1 MISKHIYLLALLI
14 NTCIVNCLN
23 EMENFMLRLCL
34 YVLGY
39 FELSDVVL
47 NVHIIRMT
55 LVTQRK
61 ELDQNS
67 NIFLFVSST
76 M

>member
-1 MISKHIYLLALLI
+1 MRKTIYLMISKHIYLLALLI

-39 FELSDVVL
+39 FVLSDVVCI
-47 NVHIIRMT
+47 HIYYT
-55 LVTQRK
+55 
-61 ELDQNS
+61 
-67 NIFLFVSST
+67 
-76 M
+76 